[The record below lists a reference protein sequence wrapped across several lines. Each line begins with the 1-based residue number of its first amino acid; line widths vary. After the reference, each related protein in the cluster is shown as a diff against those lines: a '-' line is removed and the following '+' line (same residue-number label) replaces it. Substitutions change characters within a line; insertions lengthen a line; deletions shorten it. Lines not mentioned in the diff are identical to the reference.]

1 MSHTPTR
8 RTALTVLAL
17 AGALAL
23 TGCGKKPK
31 FVDSPVPE
39 GQVDPFPR
47 TYPNPTLDPKPNA
60 DKAGKT
66 GSGVQF
72 P

>member
-1 MSHTPTR
+1 MNRSVT
-8 RTALTVLAL
+8 LTVLAL
-17 AGALAL
+17 AGVLTLA
-23 TGCGKKPK
+23 GCGKKPSV
-31 FVDSPVPE
+31 VDSPRPE

-47 TYPNPTLDPKPNA
+47 TYPNHSLDPKP
-60 DKAGKT
+60 GKPA

>member
-1 MSHTPTR
+1 MNRHLPRPAT
-8 RTALTVLAL
+8 LTVLAL
-17 AGALAL
+17 AGVLAL
-23 TGCGKKPK
+23 SGCGKKPSI
-31 FVDSPVPE
+31 VDSPRPE

-47 TYPNPTLDPKPNA
+47 TYPNPSLDPKP
-60 DKAGKT
+60 GKPA

>member
-1 MSHTPTR
+1 MISRLPRSVT
-8 RTALTVLAL
+8 LTVLAL
-17 AGALAL
+17 AGALTLA
-23 TGCGKKPK
+23 GCGKKPK
-31 FVDSPVPE
+31 GVDSPVPE

-47 TYPNPTLDPKPNA
+47 TYPNPSLDPKP
-60 DKAGKT
+60 GKPA

>member
-1 MSHTPTR
+1 VNRS
-8 RTALTVLAL
+8 LTLTILAL

-23 TGCGKKPK
+23 AGCGKKPK

-47 TYPNPTLDPKPNA
+47 TYPNPSQDPKP
-60 DKAGKT
+60 GKPA

>member
-1 MSHTPTR
+1 VIR
-8 RTALTVLAL
+8 RLPRSATLTVLAL

-23 TGCGKKPK
+23 SGCGKKPK
-31 FVDSPVPE
+31 AVDSPVPE

-47 TYPNPTLDPKPNA
+47 TYPNPSLDPKP
-60 DKAGKT
+60 GKPA

>member
-1 MSHTPTR
+1 MNRSVT
-8 RTALTVLAL
+8 LTILAL

-23 TGCGKKPK
+23 AGCGKKPK

-47 TYPNPTLDPKPNA
+47 TYPNPSPNPSQDPKPGNPA
-60 DKAGKT
+60 

>member
-1 MSHTPTR
+1 MKRPLLILATAAV
-8 RTALTVLAL
+8 ALTLA
-17 AGALAL
+17 
-23 TGCGKKPK
+23 GCGKKPK

-47 TYPNPTLDPKPNA
+47 TYPNPSQDPKP
-60 DKAGKT
+60 GKPA

>member
-1 MSHTPTR
+1 MSR
-8 RTALTVLAL
+8 RTVTLTILAL

-23 TGCGKKPK
+23 AGCGKKPS
-31 FVDSPVPE
+31 FVDSPRPE
-39 GQVDPFPR
+39 GQPDPFPR
-47 TYPNPTLDPKPNA
+47 SYPNPDLDPKP
-60 DKAGKT
+60 GKPA